1 MVISIITSF
10 TQRRRDREDR
20 RGSLQVSASL
30 CLCVKLP
37 CAGITVYNHPS
48 IFDIG
53 GEITEVHLT
62 TESTG
67 GTGRV
72 DGERVGEVIG
82 ADSRSF
88 VAQCYALYG
97 APPLG
102 ALLQVGD
109 PAIYAV
115 VQSVRTEPLD
125 PSRPVL
131 ARGQGADS
139 IDDVYRDNPQ
149 IERLLTTRFDAL
161 IVGHQCSG
169 ADYQLLPPAPPRIH
183 SFVNV
188 CSPDLVA
195 GFTANLD
202 FLRLLVNSGPPLA
215 DEVVVACLREA
226 ANCQPDKDAFV
237 LRAGRALAA
246 ELTGDVSRL
255 SAIMRRVTV

>member
-1 MVISIITSF
+1 MGVSSGLTSA
-10 TQRRRDREDR
+10 
-20 RGSLQVSASL
+20 L
-30 CLCVKLP
+30 
-37 CAGITVYNHPS
+37 N
-48 IFDIG
+48 G
-53 GEITEVHLT
+53 GNLSTEIPTE
-62 TESTG
+62 TG
-67 GTGRV
+67 NSGAK
-72 DGERVGEVIG
+72 RVGEVVG

-88 VAQCYALYG
+88 VTQCYELYG
-97 APPLG
+97 GPPLG

-109 PAIYAV
+109 PAIFAV

-139 IDDVYRDNPQ
+139 MDDVYRDNPQ

-161 IVGHQCSG
+161 IVGHQG
-169 ADYQLLPPAPPRIH
+169 NGVDYQLLPPAPPRIH
-183 SFVNV
+183 SFVKL
-188 CSPDLVA
+188 CPPDLAA

-202 FLRLLVNSGPPLA
+202 FLRLLLNSGPPLA

-226 ANCQPDKDAFV
+226 ANCQPDKAAFV

-246 ELTGDVSRL
+246 ELSGDVSRL

>member
-10 TQRRRDREDR
+10 TQRRRDREAR

-30 CLCVKLP
+30 CLFVKLP

-139 IDDVYRDNPQ
+139 MDDVYRDNPQ

-161 IVGHQCSG
+161 IVGHQGSG
-169 ADYQLLPPAPPRIH
+169 ADYQLLPPARR
-183 SFVNV
+183 
-188 CSPDLVA
+188 
-195 GFTANLD
+195 GFIPLSMFARRTCGRVYGQPG

-237 LRAGRALAA
+237 LRAGRALAG